1 MSIEDTKNM
10 INALDTGDNVEAEK
24 AFKAA
29 LSDKVGVELDTKR
42 KDLAGTLIN
51 KEPETPEGEVGADVN
66 VEPTEI
72 DD

>member
-10 INALDTGDNVEAEK
+10 INALDTGDAVEAEK

-42 KDLAGTLIN
+42 KDLAGTLLN
-51 KEPETPEGEVGADVN
+51 KEQEVEPDAN

>member
-1 MSIEDTKNM
+1 MAIEDTKKM
-10 INALDTGDNVEAEK
+10 IDALDTGDNVEAEK

-29 LSDKVGVELDTKR
+29 LSDKVGTELDQRR
-42 KDLAGTLIN
+42 KDLAGTLLN
-51 KEPETPEGEVGADVN
+51 KELEADKESNVD

>member
-24 AFKAA
+24 AFKAS

-42 KDLAGTLIN
+42 KDLAGTLLN
-51 KEPETPEGEVGADVN
+51 KELEADKESNVD

-72 DD
+72 DY

>member
-1 MSIEDTKNM
+1 MAIEDTKNM
-10 INALDTGDNVEAEK
+10 INPLDKGDNVEAEK

-29 LSDKVGVELDTKR
+29 LSDKVGTELDQRR
-42 KDLAGTLIN
+42 KDLAGTLLN
-51 KEPETPEGEVGADVN
+51 KELEADKESNVD

>member
-1 MSIEDTKNM
+1 MAIEDTKKM
-10 INALDTGDNVEAEK
+10 IDALDTGDNVEAEK

-29 LSDKVGVELDTKR
+29 LSDKVGTELDQRR
-42 KDLAGTLIN
+42 KDLAGTLLN
-51 KEPETPEGEVGADVN
+51 KELEADRESNVD

>member
-24 AFKAA
+24 AFKAS

-42 KDLAGTLIN
+42 EDLAGTLLN
-51 KEPETPEGEVGADVN
+51 KELEADKESNVD

>member
-10 INALDTGDNVEAEK
+10 INALDTGDNMEAEK

-29 LSDKVGVELDTKR
+29 LSDKLGVELDTKR
-42 KDLAGTLIN
+42 KDLAGTILN
-51 KEPETPEGEVGADVN
+51 KETETPEGEVGADAN

>member
-24 AFKAA
+24 AFKAS

-42 KDLAGTLIN
+42 KDLAGTLLN
-51 KEPETPEGEVGADVN
+51 KEIEADKESNVD

>member
-24 AFKAA
+24 AFKAS

-42 KDLAGTLIN
+42 KDLAGTLLN
-51 KEPETPEGEVGADVN
+51 KEQEVEPDAN

>member
-10 INALDTGDNVEAEK
+10 INALDKGDTVEAEK
-24 AFKAA
+24 AFKAS

-42 KDLAGTLIN
+42 KDLAGTLLN
-51 KEPETPEGEVGADVN
+51 KELEADKESNVD

>member
-42 KDLAGTLIN
+42 KDLAGTLLN
-51 KEPETPEGEVGADVN
+51 KELEADKESNVD

>member
-10 INALDTGDNVEAEK
+10 INALDTGDNV
-24 AFKAA
+24 
-29 LSDKVGVELDTKR
+29 DTKR
-42 KDLAGTLIN
+42 KDLAGTLLN
-51 KEPETPEGEVGADVN
+51 KEIEADKESNVD

>member
-10 INALDTGDNVEAEK
+10 INALDTGDNMEAEK

-42 KDLAGTLIN
+42 KDLAGTLLN
-51 KEPETPEGEVGADVN
+51 KELEADKESNVD

>member
-24 AFKAA
+24 AFKAS

-42 KDLAGTLIN
+42 KDLAGTILN
-51 KEPETPEGEVGADVN
+51 KELEADKESNVD